1 MIRKTRI
8 FAMFLVLF
16 FLLGAFA
23 FAADTASSNQATQQP
38 AKRTPLETGFIAVS
52 AALAVGLTALGTG
65 IAQSRIGAA
74 GAGTIA
80 ERPEAMGTVI
90 ILIAIPETLVILGF
104 IVAVIILFTL

>member
-1 MIRKTRI
+1 MNRKARI
-8 FAMFLVLF
+8 FALFLIL
-16 FLLGAFA
+16 FLLVGAFA
-23 FAADTASSNQATQQP
+23 FAADQSSSDQSTQQP
-38 AKRTPLETGFIAVS
+38 AKRSPLEVGFLAMS

-74 GAGTIA
+74 GAGIIA